1 MKNHWKLPLI
11 FAFFILLLTSSAT
24 KTIFAAENK
33 VYKNDKHQYEL
44 TLPSNWAV
52 AAQKNSEVYFAPEKD
67 VLVIVYWE
75 TIPRSDSY
83 GTYLLDE
90 MSQKEK
96 DAFLDEVE
104 SSFRSSMDSL
114 NFMQSE
120 YVQMRNGHQAFVLVA
135 NDKNGPLVA
144 TILIRGNQ
152 TFFIIGKADSAELF
166 DMNKD
171 ALGSI
176 MDSFKLR

>member
-1 MKNHWKLPLI
+1 MN
-11 FAFFILLLTSSAT
+11 
-24 KTIFAAENK
+24 
-33 VYKNDKHQYEL
+33 Q
-44 TLPSNWAV
+44 
-52 AAQKNSEVYFAPEKD
+52 Q
-67 VLVIVYWE
+67 
-75 TIPRSDSY
+75 
-83 GTYLLDE
+83 
-90 MSQKEK
+90 EK
-96 DAFLDEVE
+96 DAFLAEVE

-166 DMNKD
+166 DVNKD
-171 ALGSI
+171 VIGRI